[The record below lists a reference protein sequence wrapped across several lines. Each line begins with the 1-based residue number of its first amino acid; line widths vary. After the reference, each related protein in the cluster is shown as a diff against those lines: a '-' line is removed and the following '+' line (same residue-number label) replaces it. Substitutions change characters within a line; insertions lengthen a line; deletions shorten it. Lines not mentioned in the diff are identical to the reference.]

1 MYLWLKVIHIIFMV
15 SWMAVLFYLP
25 RLFVYHAENKDNLNF
40 IKVVKIMEK
49 KLFYFIGIPAFLLTF
64 ISGISMII
72 LNPELLKSGG
82 WLHAKI
88 AFVILL
94 SIFFF
99 HNEYI
104 RRKFEKDICNKSGK
118 FFRMYNEV
126 PTILLILI
134 VILVII
140 RPFWGLKFAW

>member
-140 RPFWGLKFAW
+140 RPF

>member
-25 RLFVYHAENKDNLNF
+25 RLFVYHAENKDNENF
-40 IKVVKIMEK
+40 VKVIKIMEK

-88 AFVILL
+88 TLVILL
-94 SIFFF
+94 AIFFF
-99 HNEYI
+99 HNEYV

-118 FFRMYNEV
+118 FFRMYNEI

-140 RPFWGLKFAW
+140 RPF

>member
-40 IKVVKIMEK
+40 VKVVKIMEK

-118 FFRMYNEV
+118 FFRMYNEI

-140 RPFWGLKFAW
+140 RPF

>member
-1 MYLWLKVIHIIFMV
+1 MYLWLKVIHIVFMV

-25 RLFVYHAENKDNLNF
+25 RLFVYHAENKDNEGF

-72 LNPELLKSGG
+72 LNPDLLKSGG

-88 AFVILL
+88 TLVVLL
-94 SIFFF
+94 AAYFF

-104 RRKFEKDICNKSGK
+104 RRKFEKDSCNKSGK
-118 FFRMYNEV
+118 FFRIYNEI
-126 PTILLILI
+126 PTVLLILI

-140 RPFWGLKFAW
+140 RPF